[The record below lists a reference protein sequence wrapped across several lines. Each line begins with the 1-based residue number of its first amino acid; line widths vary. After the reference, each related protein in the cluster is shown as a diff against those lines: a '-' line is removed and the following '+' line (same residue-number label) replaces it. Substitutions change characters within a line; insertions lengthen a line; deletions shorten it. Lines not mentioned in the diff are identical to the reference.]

1 MRLLN
6 ISAQSVTP
14 RLLTGKCT
22 IKAYDLKG
30 GNRMTIK
37 ILIADDHQI
46 TREGIRS
53 LLEREPDMKVLGE
66 AEDGRSAAKMA
77 RDLGP
82 DIIVMDVCMPDMNGI
97 LATSVI
103 RSECP
108 QIKVL
113 ALSMLDDRRFVCN
126 MLRAGASGYLI
137 KDCSFKEL
145 ARAIRMVV
153 ANRTYLSPGI
163 MDVVVQD
170 YVRPPAYTDSP
181 SASNLTI
188 RESEVLQLVAEGHST
203 SQIAKYLHLSVKTI
217 ETHRQKLIAK
227 INTKG
232 IAGLTKYAIREGLTS
247 A

>member
-1 MRLLN
+1 M
-6 ISAQSVTP
+6 A
-14 RLLTGKCT
+14 
-22 IKAYDLKG
+22 IKV
-30 GNRMTIK
+30 
-37 ILIADDHQI
+37 LIVDDHQI

-53 LLEREPDMKVLGE
+53 MLEREPDMKVLGE
-66 AEDGRSAAKMA
+66 AEDGRYAAKMA

-103 RSECP
+103 LSEFP
-108 QIKVL
+108 KIKVL
-113 ALSMLDDRRFVCN
+113 ALSMLADRRFVYN

-137 KDCSFKEL
+137 KDCSFQEL
-145 ARAIRMVV
+145 VRAIRMVI

-163 MDVVVQD
+163 MDVVVKD
-170 YVRPPAYTDSP
+170 YVRPPAYSDSP
-181 SASNLTI
+181 SSSNLTI
-188 RESEVLQLVAEGHST
+188 RESEVLQMVAEGHS
-203 SQIAKYLHLSVKTI
+203 SPQIAKSLNLSVKTV
-217 ETHRQKLIAK
+217 ETHRQKLLAK